1 MTNHPK
7 KIKTAENIF
16 TIIETIEALDQP
28 TCSELSEHVELSV
41 SSLYNYLK
49 TLEEHGYVL
58 EHDSRY
64 RLSLKFL
71 RKGRT
76 VRNSYPV
83 MHAATEP
90 IDILSKVIDE
100 YISLF
105 VKERKSAVMIHE
117 ANSHHAVETP
127 APFLGEPFDLAKT
140 PQGKVMLAY
149 MSDSATDAILSK
161 LENDA
166 AKERLRTELE
176 GIRTDGVCVDEGET
190 HENIWAVAAPVNVG
204 GEIYGSLMISTVLHR
219 TDTRR
224 TGQELPNLLIQT
236 VKEIEHRLS
245 RYDFDDLY
253 ANW

>member
-1 MTNHPK
+1 MTQQPNN
-7 KIKTAENIF
+7 IKTAENVF
-16 TIIETIEALDQP
+16 TIIETVETLDRP
-28 TCSELSEHVELSV
+28 TCSELSDHIELSV

-49 TLEEHGYVL
+49 TLEAHGYVL
-58 EHDSRY
+58 ENDGRY

-76 VRNSYPV
+76 IRNSYPV

-127 APFLGEPFDLAKT
+127 APFLGEPFHLAKS
-140 PQGKVMLAY
+140 PQGKVILAY
-149 MSDSATDAILSK
+149 MSDPVADGILAELGDDA
-161 LENDA
+161 
-166 AKERLRTELE
+166 ERDRTRTELDR
-176 GIRTDGVCVDEGET
+176 IRTDGVCVDDGNT

-204 GEIYGSLMISTVLHR
+204 GEIHGSLMISTVLHR
-219 TDTRR
+219 IDTRR
-224 TGQELPNLLIQT
+224 TGGELPNLLVQT

-245 RYDFDDLY
+245 GYDFDHLY
-253 ANW
+253 AN